1 MSTKRFI
8 IGLGNPGSEYAK
20 TRHNVGFEVVD
31 AVAGRL
37 RDVSFSQKGQSE
49 VAESRWRG
57 RHIGL
62 AKPQTYMNR
71 SGLAVEELVR
81 RHGLDHQDLLVIVD
95 DIHLPFGRIRI
106 RPSGGSGGHNGLEDI
121 GDWLDGDDFPRLRFG
136 IGSEFDEGRQSGYVL
151 APFSEDEQTD
161 LERLVGHAR
170 DAALA
175 FVTDGLQT
183 AMNRYNL

>member
-8 IGLGNPGSEYAK
+8 IGLGNPGPEYAR
-20 TRHNVGFEVVD
+20 TRHNIGFDVVD
-31 AVAGRL
+31 AVAARL
-37 RDVSFSQKGQSE
+37 RDVSFSRKGQSD
-49 VAESRWRG
+49 VAEARWRG
-57 RHIGL
+57 RHVGL
-62 AKPQTYMNR
+62 AKPQTFMNR
-71 SGLAVEELVR
+71 SGLAVEEIVR
-81 RHGLDHQDLLVIVD
+81 RHGLDKQDLLVVVD

-136 IGSEFDEGRQSGYVL
+136 IGAEFDQGRQSEYVL
-151 APFSEDEQTD
+151 APFDKEQQQE
-161 LERLVGHAR
+161 LERLVAHAR

-175 FVTDGLQT
+175 FVSDGLQT